1 MPAPRLRF
9 GRPQEWAIA
18 EALLIGVLAG
28 ASAYLLRIGAEG
40 LSQLRSPGLLPGWLY
55 PLVGGLFGGLAGL
68 MVQRLA
74 PEAEGSGVPQLQAAL
89 RQSGGTLGARV
100 AAVKLL
106 STILVN
112 GSGMPLGRQG
122 PTVMVGASL
131 ATEFSRRIPTSPE
144 YRRQLIAA
152 GAAAGLAAG
161 FHAPLAG
168 VMLVLE
174 QLLRDVSGLTLGT
187 AILASFSGSV
197 VSGLL
202 GGEGLVFVSG
212 ILATSEPLTPLEL
225 PLVALIG
232 LLAGVLAAGFN
243 RSLQFSRQWLDD
255 RLPSLPWVRT
265 ALAGALCALTL
276 ALLPMDLRQILD
288 HPFVVTIPRDWQI
301 ALATLAVN
309 FLMTLVA
316 AASGASGG
324 LFAPALVLGSSLGLS
339 LSLGLIDLQQM
350 LGWSLLRS
358 PSTYALAG
366 MAAFFAGLNRG
377 PITAIVIVF
386 EMTRDFTLVL
396 PLMVAAGVAYS
407 VSMAL
412 LPGQTPAATLASE
425 TGSGL
430 AASLQLP
437 ARAVMCTPVET
448 LASYL
453 PLGEVRRIFS
463 GSSHRGFPVL
473 EGDRLVG
480 VVSQSDL
487 DGYVPGTDDHLPLA
501 TVMTPRPVT
510 VGPDEVLG
518 RVLYLLSRHQVSRL
532 PVVQGDRLLGIITR
546 ADIIRAEA
554 EQLAG
559 RWLTAAPQRQPAR
572 LIYRTQAP
580 GRAGLRLLLVLDGP
594 TNLSALLAF
603 AHRRRWQLD
612 CLLPLLLPDRAD
624 LRGAAAPR
632 PWRRWLR
639 RQEREGRR
647 WSVPLHSQIRVA
659 HSLPTV
665 VLAALEP
672 LAGES
677 LLVVCH
683 WPLDPAAL
691 EQLRA
696 ELRRP
701 LLLLA
706 GSGLPARD
714 DGGADLP
721 QLADRVS
728 WCRRHRAAELG
739 EELQVWL
746 DQAADLRLLYW
757 EWQD

>member
-1 MPAPRLRF
+1 MLRRRLRF

-28 ASAYLLRIGAEG
+28 ASAYLLKIGAEG

-55 PLVGGLFGGLAGL
+55 PVVGGLLGGLAGL
-68 MVQRLA
+68 MVQQLA

-89 RQSGGTLGARV
+89 RQSGGTLGWRV
-100 AAVKLL
+100 ALVKLL
-106 STILVN
+106 STVLVN

-202 GGEGLVFVSG
+202 GGEGLVFASG
-212 ILATSEPLTPLEL
+212 ILAQSSPLTPVEL

-232 LLAGVLAAGFN
+232 LLAGVLAAAFN
-243 RSLQFSRQWLDD
+243 RSLQVSRQRLDD
-255 RLPSLPWVRT
+255 WLPSLPWVRT
-265 ALAGALCALTL
+265 AIAGALCALTL
-276 ALLPMDLRQILD
+276 ALLPGELRQILD
-288 HPFVVTIPRDWQI
+288 HPFVVTIPRDWEI

-316 AASGASGG
+316 ASSGASGG
-324 LFAPALVLGSSLGLS
+324 LFAPALVLGSSLGLT
-339 LSLGLIDLQQM
+339 LSLGLIDLQQL

-358 PSTYALAG
+358 PATYALAG

-396 PLMVAAGVAYS
+396 PLMVASGVAYS
-407 VSMAL
+407 VAMAL
-412 LPGQTPAATLASE
+412 LPGQTPAATVAAE

-437 ARAVMCTPVET
+437 ARAVMRSPVET
-448 LASYL
+448 LSSYL
-453 PLGEVRRIFS
+453 PLGEVRRVFTR
-463 GSSHRGFPVL
+463 SSHRGFPVL

-480 VVSQSDL
+480 LISQSDL
-487 DGYVPGTDDHLPLA
+487 DAYVPGDDDHLPLA
-501 TVMTPRPVT
+501 AVMTPRPVT

-518 RVLYLLSRHQVSRL
+518 RVLYLLSRHQISRL
-532 PVVQGDRLLGIITR
+532 PVVNGDRLLGIITR

-554 EQLAG
+554 EQLEG
-559 RWLTAAPQRQPAR
+559 RWLTAAPQRQPTR
-572 LIYRTQAP
+572 LIFRSQAP
-580 GRAGLRLLLVLDGP
+580 GRATLRLLLVLAGP
-594 TNLSALLAF
+594 VDLNPLLPF
-603 AHRRRWQLD
+603 AHRRRWQID
-612 CLLPLLLPDRAD
+612 CLLPLLLPERAD
-624 LRGAAAPR
+624 LCGAAAPR
-632 PWRRWLR
+632 QWRRWLR

-659 HSLPTV
+659 HSLPTA

-672 LAGES
+672 LAGDP
-677 LLVVCH
+677 LLVACC
-683 WPLDPAAL
+683 WPQPPQLL
-691 EQLRA
+691 VELRA
-696 ELRRP
+696 QLKRP
-701 LLLLA
+701 LLLL
-706 GSGLPARD
+706 SGTGWSPHED
-714 DGGADLP
+714 TGIDLA
-721 QLADRVS
+721 QLAGQVS
-728 WCRRHRAAELG
+728 WCRRSQSDFLEDDT
-739 EELQVWL
+739 QDWL
-746 DQAADLRLLYW
+746 DQATNLRLLLW
-757 EWQD
+757 DWTD